1 MKPSFDILI
10 VGIGGQGTVLAS
22 NVLGEACI
30 IENRSVRSAET
41 HGMAQRGGSVES
53 HIRIG
58 GEFGSLIV
66 PGTADL
72 LIAFDLLEALRYR
85 HYLPAGG
92 KLVVNRHLVV
102 PTSVYQQDL
111 AVPDEESI
119 LAALADLDV
128 TCIDA
133 AGLAEEAGSI
143 LSQNI
148 VMLGAASGVIPLR
161 PDTLEEAVR
170 RCVPK
175 KTIEVNARAFRL
187 GREAGEQ
194 GAGAP

>member
-1 MKPSFDILI
+1 MRPSFDILI

-22 NVLGEACI
+22 NVIGEACI

-53 HIRIG
+53 HVRIDG
-58 GEFGSLIV
+58 RYGSLIV

-85 HYLPAGG
+85 HYLSASGR
-92 KLVVNRHLVV
+92 LIVNRHLVV
-102 PTSVYQQDL
+102 PTPVYQQGME
-111 AVPDEESI
+111 APDEESI
-119 LAALADLDV
+119 LNTLAEIDL

-133 AGLAEEAGSI
+133 AELAEEAGNI

-148 VMLGAASGVIPLR
+148 VMLGAASAEIPLR
-161 PDTLEEAVR
+161 PESLEEAVR
-170 RCVPK
+170 RCVPP
-175 KTIEVNARAFRL
+175 KTVDVNTTAFRL
-187 GREAGEQ
+187 GRER
-194 GAGAP
+194 GAGSS